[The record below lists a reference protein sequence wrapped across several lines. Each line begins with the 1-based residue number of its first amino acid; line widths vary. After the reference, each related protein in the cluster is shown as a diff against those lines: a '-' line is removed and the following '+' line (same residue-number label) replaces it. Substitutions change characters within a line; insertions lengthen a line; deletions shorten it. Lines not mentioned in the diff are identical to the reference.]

1 MNRFFLLLLSLLF
14 SLFVFSCSRNKTKE
28 IIKDDPIEI
37 VEEKEEQPSNSYQI
51 TDLDVIVE
59 NSSCASYSFK
69 NRGKAPIGY
78 LKGVARGYAKSLCY
92 PSKVTSSTTHFAS
105 DKDALAY
112 YGLESN
118 SLNTYTFLIG
128 LGMRESS
135 GKHCVGRDTTASNTT
150 AETAETGLFQF
161 SYNSRVANSELPEI
175 FNKYLSGSEKCNLD
189 IFSKGITCS
198 SANWSNF
205 GTGKGFEFQK
215 LAKECPAFAVEYGAT
230 TIRTLRK
237 HFGPITRKE
246 VEFKAECKS
255 MLKEVKVLIEKSP
268 ELCTHL

>member
-1 MNRFFLLLLSLLF
+1 MNRFFLLSLSLLLSLA
-14 SLFVFSCSRNKTKE
+14 VFSCSKNKVKE
-28 IIKDDPIEI
+28 DTTPVTQLPEV
-37 VEEKEEQPSNSYQI
+37 VEVPKQETYKIS
-51 TDLDVIVE
+51 DLDAIVE
-59 NSSCASYSFK
+59 NSSCAKYSFK
-69 NRGKAPIGY
+69 NRGKAPLGY
-78 LKGVARGYAKSLCY
+78 LKGVARGYAKALCF
-92 PSKVTSSTTHFAS
+92 PSEVTSSVKHFAS

-161 SYNSRVANSELPEI
+161 SYNSRVAHAELPKV
-175 FNKYLSGSEKCNLD
+175 FSKYLSGSEKCNLD
-189 IFSKGITCS
+189 VFSSGVTCS
-198 SANWSNF
+198 QSNWANF
-205 GTGKGFEFQK
+205 GSGKGFEFQK

-255 MLKEVKVLIEKSP
+255 MLMGVQELIVKSP
-268 ELCTHL
+268 ELCSNL